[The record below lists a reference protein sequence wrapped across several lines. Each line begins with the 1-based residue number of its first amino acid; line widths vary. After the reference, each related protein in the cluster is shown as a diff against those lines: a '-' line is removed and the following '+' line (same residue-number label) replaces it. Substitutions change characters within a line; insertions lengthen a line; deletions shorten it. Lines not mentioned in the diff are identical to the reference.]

1 MRRKLTLIS
10 SIIVVPTII
19 TLVEA
24 DFIYED
30 FNKTLGL
37 NINGDA
43 ATFGCLINETYTT
56 YHEQIAKHLDQ
67 ESFNE
72 TDFLSKDIIGK
83 GSGREYKQTVRT
95 NMKTSEDDVEIH
107 ELEAQYGHRTTYGPG
122 LSSGCKRRL
131 RLTPSS
137 ASQVGSV
144 FYEKRLPVVSESSPC
159 LLYKIILQL
168 AESCHALLIDSRF
181 RYHFFLSS
189 HRAFSCMFR
198 LRRID
203 YLY

>member
-1 MRRKLTLIS
+1 MRRKLTLMS
-10 SIIVVPTII
+10 LIVVAPTII
-19 TLVEA
+19 KLVEA

-56 YHEQIAKHLDQ
+56 YHEQIAKRLDQ
-67 ESFNE
+67 ETFNE
-72 TDFLSKDIIGK
+72 TDFLTKDVIGK

-95 NMKTSEDDVEIH
+95 NVKTSEDDVEIH
-107 ELEAQYGHRTTYGPG
+107 EMEAQFGHRTTYFPG

-137 ASQVGSV
+137 ASQAGSV
-144 FYEKRLPVVSESSPC
+144 FYEKRLPVVSENFPC
-159 LLYKIILQL
+159 LLCRIILWFS
-168 AESCHALLIDSRF
+168 EPGHALLIDSRF
-181 RYHFFLSS
+181 
-189 HRAFSCMFR
+189 
-198 LRRID
+198 
-203 YLY
+203 